1 MEEII
6 KSPFKKRKKISL
18 NMGIEILGLVEE
30 LAKLT
35 RTNNTLIIESLLVNG
50 FSPLIKQF
58 KTSWVILS
66 GNTKDKE
73 KKETINKLLEEL
85 KRICEKEEYK
95 IFVSG

>member
-18 NMGIEILGLVEE
+18 NMSVEILSLVEE

-35 RTNNTLIIESLLVNG
+35 KTNNTLIIESLLING

-58 KTSWVILS
+58 KTSWVTLS
-66 GNTKDKE
+66 GNTKDKD
-73 KKETINKLLEEL
+73 KKEMINKLLEEL
-85 KRICEKEEYK
+85 KLICEKEEYRSF
-95 IFVSG
+95 ILG

>member
-18 NMGIEILGLVEE
+18 NVSVEILGLVEE

-35 RTNNTLIIESLLVNG
+35 KTNNTLIIESLLING

-58 KTSWVILS
+58 KTSWITLS

-73 KKETINKLLEEL
+73 KKETINRLLEEL
-85 KRICEKEEYK
+85 QRIIEKEEYK
-95 IFVSG
+95 MFVSS

>member
-6 KSPFKKRKKISL
+6 NSPFKKRRKISL
-18 NMGIEILGLVEE
+18 NVSVEILSLVEE

-35 RTNNTLIIESLLVNG
+35 KTNNTLIIESLLING

-58 KTSWVILS
+58 KTSWITLS

-73 KKETINKLLEEL
+73 KKEIINKLLEEL
-85 KRICEKEEYK
+85 KKIVEKEEYK
-95 IFVSG
+95 MFVSG

>member
-6 KSPFKKRKKISL
+6 KSPFKKRRKISL
-18 NMGIEILGLVEE
+18 NISVEILSLVEE

-35 RTNNTLIIESLLVNG
+35 KTNNTLIIESLLVSG

-58 KTSWVILS
+58 KTSWITLL
-66 GNTKDKE
+66 GNTNDKE

-85 KRICEKEEYK
+85 KIISEKEEYRSF
-95 IFVSG
+95 I

>member
-18 NMGIEILGLVEE
+18 NMSVEILSLVEE

-35 RTNNTLIIESLLVNG
+35 KTNNTLIIESLLVNG

-58 KTSWVILS
+58 KTSWVTLS

-73 KKETINKLLEEL
+73 KKEMINKLLEEL
-85 KRICEKEEYK
+85 KIISEKEEYRSF
-95 IFVSG
+95 ILG